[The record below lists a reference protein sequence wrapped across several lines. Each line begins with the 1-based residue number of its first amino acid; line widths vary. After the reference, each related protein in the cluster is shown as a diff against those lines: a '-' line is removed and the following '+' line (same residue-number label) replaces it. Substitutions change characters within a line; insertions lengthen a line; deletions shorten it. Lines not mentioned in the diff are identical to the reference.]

1 MSVYLGNTGSVL
13 LRRRGQDSILQN
25 DGKRT
30 VSIGRS
36 ATVKSTD
43 IDASRDRFGFSALAG
58 ETSLG
63 LPTGFLITG
72 DKVEF
77 KVISPADSTLSF
89 VSSSGWSDGVVR
101 NTGAWFVNVDE
112 LGSLALY
119 TSFTKSL
126 VGASGNALPLS
137 VPGGF
142 PADGIAINVVPNSE
156 FARELGQVVSFE
168 LNTNRDN
175 VDTTVLGDEFRSQ
188 WSGLISGSGRMT
200 CIWDYENDGA
210 VPSKEVSHY
219 LMQLILRTEIGSEF
233 TGRFN
238 LVPKSVPVGS
248 RALPRDNNDM
258 LFYEFDGVI
267 SSAVVTVNGDNYLE
281 MSAEFV
287 TSGPIRLITQAAT
300 GEITLETGGEL
311 LLEGE
316 RGDLGGGLLLS

>member
-13 LRRRGQDSILQN
+13 LRRRGQDSVLKN
-25 DGKRT
+25 DGTRS
-30 VSIGRS
+30 VSIGRNALITS
-36 ATVKSTD
+36 ST
-43 IDASRDRFGFSALAG
+43 IDTGKRRFGFASLAG
-58 ETSLG
+58 ESSLG

-77 KVISPADSTLSF
+77 KTVSPAGTTLSF
-89 VSSSGWSDGVVR
+89 VSASGWIDSTVR
-101 NTGAWFVNVDE
+101 DSGAWFVNVDQ
-112 LGSLALY
+112 LGSVALY

-126 VGASGNALPLS
+126 IGASGVALPLS

-142 PADGIAINVVPNSE
+142 PAGGITVNVVPNSE

-200 CIWDYENDGA
+200 CVWDYENDGQL
-210 VPSKEVSHY
+210 PEKEVPHY

-238 LVPKSVPVGS
+238 LVPDQVGAGS
-248 RALPRDNNDM
+248 RALPRDSGDM

-267 SSAVVTVNGDNYLE
+267 SSAVVSVAGDNYLE
-281 MSAEFV
+281 MNAEFI
-287 TSGPIRLITQAAT
+287 TSGPIRLITQAAA
-300 GEITLETGGEL
+300 GGIDLEDGGEL

-316 RGDLGGGLLLS
+316 IGDAGGGLIL